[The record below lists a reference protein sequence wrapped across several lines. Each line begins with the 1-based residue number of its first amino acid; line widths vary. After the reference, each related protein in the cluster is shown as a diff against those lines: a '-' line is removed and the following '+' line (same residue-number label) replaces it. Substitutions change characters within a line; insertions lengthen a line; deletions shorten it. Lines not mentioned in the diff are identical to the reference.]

1 MTFGIIDAK
10 VSDFFIYLHPE
21 NSFRRQ
27 SDDNMRHTYN
37 RNIND
42 YAHYQV
48 EQDDTLLNFL
58 LNNVK
63 ESRSKIKA
71 TLQGRGIKVNG
82 KTVTQFDYPVAAG
95 TKIEVS
101 KTKRNNDR
109 LKSRYV
115 KIVYEDQ
122 YLVVIEKNIGI
133 LSMAAGHKS
142 LNVKAVLDD
151 YFKKTRQRCT
161 AHVVH
166 RLDRD
171 TSGLMI
177 YAKDME
183 TEQILEHNW
192 HDIVFDR
199 RYVAVVS
206 GEMEN
211 DEGTIEN
218 WLKDNKAYV
227 TYSSPVDNG
236 GKYAITHYRVLDRTT
251 EHSLVEYKL
260 ETGRKNQI
268 RVHSADMGHPV
279 CGDIKYGNG
288 DDPIHRLCLHAYMLC
303 FYHPVTHQAMEFETM
318 IPAAFRHLFK

>member
-1 MTFGIIDAK
+1 
-10 VSDFFIYLHPE
+10 
-21 NSFRRQ
+21 
-27 SDDNMRHTYN
+27 MRHTYN
-37 RNIND
+37 KNINE
-42 YAHYQV
+42 YAHYEV
-48 EQDDTLLNFL
+48 KEDDTLLNFL

-71 TLQGRGIKVNG
+71 TLQGKGIKVDG
-82 KTVTQFDYPVAAG
+82 KTVTQFDYPLQKG
-95 TKIEVS
+95 TRVDVS
-101 KTKRNNDR
+101 KSKRNNDK

-199 RYVAVVS
+199 RYVAVLS
-206 GEMEN
+206 GEMEE

-236 GKYAITHYRVLDRTT
+236 GKYAITHFRTLDRTT
-251 EHSLVEYKL
+251 DHSLVEFKL

-279 CGDIKYGNG
+279 CGDVKYGNG
-288 DDPIHRLCLHAYMLC
+288 DDPVHRLCLHAYMLC
-303 FYHPVTHQAMEFETM
+303 FYHPITRQPMEFQTM
-318 IPAAFRHLFK
+318 IPATFRHIFK

>member
-1 MTFGIIDAK
+1 
-10 VSDFFIYLHPE
+10 
-21 NSFRRQ
+21 
-27 SDDNMRHTYN
+27 MRHTYN
-37 RNIND
+37 KNINE
-42 YAHYQV
+42 YAHYEV
-48 EQDDTLLNFL
+48 KEDDTLLNFL

-71 TLQGRGIKVNG
+71 TLQGKGIKVDG
-82 KTVTQFDYPVAAG
+82 KCVTQFDYPLAKG
-95 TKIEVS
+95 TKVDVS
-101 KTKRNNDR
+101 KTKRNNDK

-199 RYVAVVS
+199 RYVAVLS
-206 GEMEN
+206 GEMED

-236 GKYAITHYRVLDRTT
+236 GKYAITHFRTLERTT
-251 EHSLVEYKL
+251 EHSLVEFKL

-279 CGDIKYGNG
+279 CGDVKYGNG

-303 FYHPVTHQAMEFETM
+303 FYHPVTGQPMEFQTM
-318 IPAAFRHLFK
+318 IPAAFRHVVKR

>member
-1 MTFGIIDAK
+1 
-10 VSDFFIYLHPE
+10 
-21 NSFRRQ
+21 
-27 SDDNMRHTYN
+27 MRHTYN
-37 RNIND
+37 KKINE

-71 TLQGRGIKVNG
+71 TLQGRGIKVDG
-82 KTVTQFDYPVAAG
+82 KTVTQFDYPVKAG
-95 TKIEVS
+95 TKIDVS
-101 KTKRNNDR
+101 KTKRNNDK
-109 LKSRYV
+109 LKSRYL

-206 GEMEN
+206 GEMEQ

-218 WLKDNKAYV
+218 WLKDNKAYI

-303 FYHPVTHQAMEFETM
+303 FYHPHTGEPMEFQTM
-318 IPAAFRHLFK
+318 IPAPFRHIFK

>member
-1 MTFGIIDAK
+1 MLK
-10 VSDFFIYLHPE
+10 MKH
-21 NSFRRQ
+21 N
-27 SDDNMRHTYN
+27 YN
-37 RNIND
+37 HNISE
-42 YAHYQV
+42 YAHY
-48 EQDDTLLNFL
+48 EAAQDDTLLNFL

-82 KTVTQFDYPVAAG
+82 KTVTQFDYPVAKGAR
-95 TKIEVS
+95 IDVS
-101 KTKRNNDR
+101 KTKRNNDK

-122 YLVVIEKNIGI
+122 FLVVIEKNIGI

-151 YFKKTRQRCT
+151 YFRKTRQRCT

-171 TSGLMI
+171 TSGLMV

-199 RYVAVVS
+199 RYVAVLS
-206 GEMEN
+206 GEMEQ
-211 DEGTIEN
+211 DEGTVES

-227 TYSSPVDNG
+227 TFSSPVDNG
-236 GKYAITHYRVLDRTT
+236 GKFAVTHYSTLDRTT
-251 EHSLVEYKL
+251 DHSLVEFKL

-268 RVHSADMGHPV
+268 RVHSADIGHPV
-279 CGDIKYGNG
+279 CGDVKYGNG
-288 DDPIHRLCLHAYMLC
+288 DDPIHRLCLHAYKLC
-303 FYHPVTHQAMEFETM
+303 FYHPQTRQPMEFQTM
-318 IPAAFRHLFK
+318 VPAAFRHIFKVRNT

>member
-1 MTFGIIDAK
+1 MRRTFN
-10 VSDFFIYLHPE
+10 H
-21 NSFRRQ
+21 
-27 SDDNMRHTYN
+27 
-37 RNIND
+37 NINE
-42 YAHYQV
+42 YAHYEV
-48 EQDDTLLNFL
+48 MQDDTLLNFL

-82 KTVTQFDYPVAAG
+82 KTVTQFDFPVAKG
-95 TKIEVS
+95 TKIDVS
-101 KTKRNNDR
+101 KTKRNNDK

-151 YFKKTRQRCT
+151 YFKKSRQRCT

-199 RYVAVVS
+199 RYVAVLS
-206 GEMEN
+206 GEMEE

-236 GKYAITHYRVLDRTT
+236 GKYAITHFRTLDRTT
-251 EHSLVEYKL
+251 EHSLVEFKL

-268 RVHSADMGHPV
+268 RVHSADMNHPV
-279 CGDIKYGNG
+279 CGDVKYGNG

-303 FYHPVTHQAMEFETM
+303 FYHPVTRQPMEFQTM
-318 IPAAFRHLFK
+318 IPTQFRHIFK

>member
-1 MTFGIIDAK
+1 MRRTFN
-10 VSDFFIYLHPE
+10 H
-21 NSFRRQ
+21 
-27 SDDNMRHTYN
+27 
-37 RNIND
+37 NINE
-42 YAHYQV
+42 YAHYEV
-48 EQDDTLLNFL
+48 MQDDTLLNFL

-82 KTVTQFDYPVAAG
+82 KTVTQFDFPVTKG
-95 TKIEVS
+95 TKIDVS
-101 KTKRNNDR
+101 KTKRNNDK

-151 YFKKTRQRCT
+151 YFKKSRQRCT

-199 RYVAVVS
+199 RYVAVLS
-206 GEMEN
+206 GEMEE

-236 GKYAITHYRVLDRTT
+236 GKYAITHFRTLDRTT
-251 EHSLVEYKL
+251 EHSLVEFKL

-268 RVHSADMGHPV
+268 RVHSADMNHPV
-279 CGDIKYGNG
+279 CGDVKYGNG

-303 FYHPVTHQAMEFETM
+303 FYHPVTHQPMEFQTM
-318 IPAAFRHLFK
+318 IPAQFRHIFK

>member
-1 MTFGIIDAK
+1 
-10 VSDFFIYLHPE
+10 
-21 NSFRRQ
+21 
-27 SDDNMRHTYN
+27 MRHTYN
-37 RNIND
+37 KNINE
-42 YAHYQV
+42 YAHYEV
-48 EQDDTLLNFL
+48 KDDDTLLNFL

-71 TLQGRGIKVNG
+71 TLQGKGIKVDG
-82 KTVTQFDYPVAAG
+82 KTVTQFDYPLQKG
-95 TKIEVS
+95 TRVDVS
-101 KTKRNNDR
+101 KSKRNNDK

-199 RYVAVVS
+199 RYVAVLS
-206 GEMEN
+206 GEMEE

-236 GKYAITHYRVLDRTT
+236 GKYAITHFRTLDRTT
-251 EHSLVEYKL
+251 DHSLVEFKL

-279 CGDIKYGNG
+279 CGDVKYGNG
-288 DDPIHRLCLHAYMLC
+288 DDPVHRLCLHAYMLC
-303 FYHPVTHQAMEFETM
+303 FYHPITRQPMEFQTM
-318 IPAAFRHLFK
+318 IPATFRHIFK